1 MCSADSLQSSKG
13 SQRQLLL
20 LHSLNQ
26 RRQKQRN
33 YSTNRISD
41 VIPTAILSAL
51 NFLVRL
57 KMFMQSQLACQ
68 MASGLKTTRE
78 RVRDITRRFYLHAA
92 NLCDSDYHS
101 WFG

>member
-1 MCSADSLQSSKG
+1 MCAADSLQSSKG

-41 VIPTAILSAL
+41 GEAIFTLS
-51 NFLVRL
+51 LV
-57 KMFMQSQLACQ
+57 KH
-68 MASGLKTTRE
+68 
-78 RVRDITRRFYLHAA
+78 D
-92 NLCDSDYHS
+92 
-101 WFG
+101 